1 MGSVKMSATFMRRAL
16 AALTAIAVLGAAFE
30 LFAERHWRSPQQ
42 LVPWAALALLAVA
55 AVLLL
60 LKESRGLTRTIRVI
74 AGAVLLASAIGVY
87 AHVSANFTM
96 GSFDQSLDGTWAGMS
111 VVSQYWYAL
120 TKAVGNAPPL
130 APGMLA
136 QAALLVLLAT
146 FAGSGTAATESRH
159 RRAMADAD

>member
-1 MGSVKMSATFMRRAL
+1 
-16 AALTAIAVLGAAFE
+16 
-30 LFAERHWRSPQQ
+30 
-42 LVPWAALALLAVA
+42 
-55 AVLLL
+55 
-60 LKESRGLTRTIRVI
+60 
-74 AGAVLLASAIGVY
+74 VY

-96 GSFDQSLDGTWAGMS
+96 GAFDQSLDGAWAGMS

-146 FAGSGTAATESRH
+146 FTGAGTAESRH
-159 RRAMADAD
+159 RRVLADAE

>member
-1 MGSVKMSATFMRRAL
+1 MKISALLMRRAL
-16 AALTAIAVLGAAFE
+16 VALTAIGIFGAAFE

-55 AVLLL
+55 VLLLL
-60 LKESRGLTRTIRVI
+60 LKESPGLTRTIRVI
-74 AGAVLLASAIGVY
+74 AGAVLLAATFGVY

-96 GSFDQSLDGTWAGMS
+96 GAFDQSLDGTWAGMS

-120 TKAVGNAPPL
+120 TKAVGTAPPL

-146 FAGSGTAATESRH
+146 FTGSGTAAASRH

>member
-1 MGSVKMSATFMRRAL
+1 MSSVKMNATLMRRAL
-16 AALTAIAVLGAAFE
+16 AALTAIGISGAAFE

-42 LVPWAALALLAVA
+42 LIPWAALALLAVA
-55 AVLLL
+55 VLLL
-60 LKESRGLTRTIRVI
+60 LLRESPGLTRTSRVI
-74 AGAVLLASAIGVY
+74 AGVVLLAATVGVY

-96 GSFDQSLDGTWAGMS
+96 GSFDQSLDRTWAGMP

-146 FAGSGTAATESRH
+146 FTGPGTASASRH
-159 RRAMADAD
+159 RRAMADAE